1 MKGFTL
7 LEVMLSIAIIAILTG
22 LSVLVYQGLQQR
34 NELDVAVNNITGS
47 LRRAQI
53 LSQAVDGDTTWG
65 VKVQSGNI
73 ISFKGASFA
82 LRDTTYDESF
92 DLPSNI
98 SIEGVSEI
106 VYNKFTGLPQTAGN
120 LTLTSEVSETKT
132 IILNAKGM
140 VDY

>member
-1 MKGFTL
+1 M
-7 LEVMLSIAIIAILTG
+7 LEVILSIAIIAVLTG
-22 LSVLVYQGLQQR
+22 LSVPVYQGLQQR
-34 NELDVAVNNITGS
+34 NELDVAVNNIIGS
-47 LRRAQI
+47 LRRAQV

-73 ISFKGASFA
+73 VFFKGVSFA

-98 SIEGVSEI
+98 SITGVSEI
-106 VYNKFTGLPQTAGN
+106 VYNKFTGLPQTTGN
-120 LTLTSEVSETKT
+120 LTLTSEASETKT
-132 IILNAKGM
+132 ITLNVKGM